1 MNMMTTAAEANAVTM
16 DLANSFG
23 KLLKSYQAV
32 FEVSPGEAVAR
43 IRDVPDD
50 NESRILDRPPDQA
63 RWEDL
68 RRLAEKNP
76 QRFLELWQAVKKAA
90 LDELQ
95 SGQRAA
101 KAVEMGFHLCWNRA
115 QFLALRAELS
125 DSLQPANGI
134 ERQLLDTMAQAQT
147 AFFFWLEQ
155 SMKWASMEC
164 VKEERL
170 QEEGCWLAPRLTDA
184 EAVEQAATMAD
195 RFNKIFLR
203 TLRALRD
210 LRRHTA
216 PVVIKKA
223 KQVNVGRQQA
233 IQQHAD

>member
-1 MNMMTTAAEANAVTM
+1 MNMMTTAAETNAVTM

-23 KLLKSYQAV
+23 RLLKSYQTI
-32 FEVSPGEAVAR
+32 FEVSPDEALTR
-43 IRDVPDD
+43 IRDD
-50 NESRILDRPPDQA
+50 NESRPLNRPPDQLS
-63 RWEDL
+63 WGDL
-68 RRLAEKNP
+68 RCLAEKNP

-101 KAVEMGFHLCWNRA
+101 KAVEMGFHHCWNRA

-147 AFFFWLEQ
+147 AFLYWLEQ
-155 SMKWASMEC
+155 SMKRASLEG
-164 VKEERL
+164 VKTERL
-170 QEEGCWLAPRLTDA
+170 EEAGCWLAPRLTDA

-203 TLRALRD
+203 TLRAFRD
-210 LRRHTA
+210 LRRYAA

-233 IQQHAD
+233 IQQHAGC